1 MTRVHI
7 AGAVRTP
14 IGKFGGSLAGWT
26 AADLGVAV
34 VKEALTRSRVAPDR
48 IAELIF
54 GCGRQAGGGPNVA
67 RQVSVRSGIPESA
80 PAYTV
85 NQACASGLR
94 SVILGTQELLLGRAS
109 AVVVGGTESMSR
121 VPYYVE
127 GGRWGARLGNQT
139 LTDGMYQDGFMC
151 PLAKQIM
158 GETAETLA
166 TEYSIGREEQDE
178 YAAESQRR
186 AVAAE
191 SAGRFAAERISL
203 ELAGRNGATVAFDN
217 DEHVRADADAAAM
230 AKLRPV
236 FSKTG
241 TVTAG
246 NASGITDGAAAMV
259 LLTDEA
265 LDEAGAESLGRVVDY
280 EISGVDPA
288 RMGIGPVPATRRLLE
303 RRGLTLADIDVV
315 ELNEAFAAQVLA
327 CDRELGFDRERLNP
341 NGGSIALG
349 HPIGCTGSRI
359 LTTLVYELARRDG
372 RYGLA
377 TLCVSGGMG
386 VTLLVER

>member
-48 IAELIF
+48 IAETIF

-203 ELAGRNGATVAFDN
+203 ELAGRNGATVVFDN

-246 NASGITDGAAAMV
+246 NASGITDGASAMV

>member
-246 NASGITDGAAAMV
+246 NASGITDGASAMV